1 LILSHIIAVT
11 VLPIRH
17 ACLTATDERAQGL
30 NLGRGV
36 VDTDGYLKLAGFHER
51 WREYGLLP
59 AELIDQ
65 LRSTFKPGMEEAS
78 EHDRNGVFHWWLKR
92 NPSKDV
98 LVKLVELS
106 FLDDDQIM
114 AADVRKH
121 VAQCSSYDSEVES
134 LIRERGAGLHD
145 G

>member
-1 LILSHIIAVT
+1 MDI
-11 VLPIRH
+11 
-17 ACLTATDERAQGL
+17 
-30 NLGRGV
+30 
-36 VDTDGYLKLAGFHER
+36 DGYLSLAGFHDK

-65 LRSTFKPGMEEAS
+65 LRATYQPGMEEAS

-92 NPSKDV
+92 NPSKEV

-114 AADVRKH
+114 AGDVRAH
-121 VAQCSSYDSEVES
+121 IAQCSSFDPEVES
-134 LIRERGAGLHD
+134 MIRESRDNAACGH
-145 G
+145 

>member
-1 LILSHIIAVT
+1 MPTMLAAVST
-11 VLPIRH
+11 RGPAFGVLGH
-17 ACLTATDERAQGL
+17 E
-30 NLGRGV
+30 LGRKV
-36 VDTDGYLKLAGFHER
+36 VDIDGYLSVAGFHER

-65 LRSTFKPGMEEAS
+65 LRATFQPGMEEAS

-98 LVKLVELS
+98 LMKLVELS

-114 AADVRKH
+114 AVDVRAH
-121 VAQCSSYDSEVES
+121 IARCSSCDPEVES
-134 LIRERGAGLHD
+134 LIRERGDNAASGH
-145 G
+145 